1 MTCGIGVLNM
11 GRTLPCWAMNA
22 ARTVAIGCM
31 GLSTDPGRDDDRS
44 VTVLHA
50 AFDAGVTLL
59 DTADAYCFDEHDI
72 GHNERLISRALSIWP
87 GDRARITVAT
97 KGGMTRPEGRWE
109 LDGRAKHLRAACERS
124 RQALGVERIAL
135 YQLHAPDPRT
145 PLTTSVKALAAL
157 KRDGVIS
164 SIGLCNVTVGQI
176 EEARRITEIDSVQV
190 ELSIWNDASI
200 LSGVASYCIANR
212 LQLLAYRPLG
222 GRRSHTRTK
231 NHPVLQRLAA
241 AHGVSPFDIAIA
253 WLGHLSDVIVPLP
266 GVTRVETAVA
276 SARAQ
281 RIVLTDADRL
291 MLDDAFPSARLLRRD
306 HTVTAPARGDAEVV
320 IVMGLPGAGKT
331 TLTEQ
336 FVADGY
342 RRINRDETGGTLRAL
357 TGDLDRALAAGASR
371 IVLDNTY
378 VSRRSRAEVLQTAA
392 AHGVPVR
399 CVWLST
405 SVDEAQVNAA
415 SRLVSRYGRLPADKE
430 LAALRK
436 QDVAAFL
443 PTVQFRYQR
452 ELEPPSE
459 DEGFAT
465 IEVLPF
471 ARRTPADCTNRAVVV
486 WCDDVL
492 LRSKAGHRTPAGPGD
507 VEIDEAVAAALRR
520 DRDEGYLILGLSWQP
535 EIADGTRTSADVAA
549 VFARMNELVGF
560 PIDVE
565 HCPHPAGPP
574 TCWCRKPLPG
584 LGVLLIHRHRLDPA
598 QSIFVGRSA
607 ADPGF
612 ARKLGFAFLR
622 YDADG

>member
-1 MTCGIGVLNM
+1 MTTLND
-11 GRTLPCWAMNA
+11 
-22 ARTVAIGCM
+22 ARAIAIGCM
-31 GLSTDPGRDDDRS
+31 RLSTDPDRDDDRS
-44 VTVLHA
+44 VEVLHA
-50 AFDAGVTLL
+50 AFDAGVTLV
-59 DTADAYCFDEHDI
+59 DTADAYCLDERDV
-72 GHNERLISRALSIWP
+72 GHNERLIARALSTWR
-87 GDRARITVAT
+87 GVRSRIAIAT

-109 LDGRAKHLRAACERS
+109 PDGRAKHLRAACERS
-124 RQALGVERIAL
+124 CRALAVDRIAL

-145 PLTTSVKALAAL
+145 PLSTSVRALAAL
-157 KRDGVIS
+157 KHDGLMAG
-164 SIGLCNVTVGQI
+164 IGLSNVTVGQI
-176 EEARRITEIDSVQV
+176 EEARRITGIDSIQV
-190 ELSIWNDASI
+190 ELSVWNDASI
-200 LSGVASYCIANR
+200 LSGVVAYCIAKR

-222 GRRSHTRTK
+222 GRRSHARTK

-253 WLGHLSDVIVPLP
+253 WLDDLSDVIVPLP

-281 RIVLTDADRL
+281 QIVLTDADRQL
-291 MLDDAFPSARLLRRD
+291 LDDAFPSARLLRSERI
-306 HTVTAPARGDAEVV
+306 VAAPSRRDAEVV

-342 RRINRDETGGTLRAL
+342 QRISRDETGGTLRAL
-357 TGDLDRALAAGASR
+357 TGNLERALAAGASR

-378 VSRRSRAEVLQTAA
+378 VSRRSRAEVLQAA
-392 AHGVPVR
+392 GAHRVPVR

-415 SRLVSRYGRLPADKE
+415 TRLVSRYGSLPAEQE
-430 LAALRK
+430 LASLRK
-436 QDVAAFL
+436 RDVAAFL

-452 ELEPPSE
+452 ELEPPDES
-459 DEGFAT
+459 EGFAE

-471 ARRTPADCTNRAVVV
+471 VRRPPAGHTNRAVVV

-492 LRSKAGHRTPAGPGD
+492 MRSKAGHRTPVDPDD
-507 VEIDEAVAAALRR
+507 VEIDEALAAALRR
-520 DRDEGYLILGLSWQP
+520 DREDGRLILGLSWQP
-535 EIADGTRTSADVAA
+535 EIANGSRTAADVAA
-549 VFARMNELVGF
+549 VFARMNALVGF

-565 HCPHPAGPP
+565 YCPHPAGPP

-598 QSIFVGRSA
+598 QCVYVGRGA

-612 ARKLGFAFLR
+612 ARKLGFTYR
-622 YDADG
+622 RP